1 MTTATKTSNCDALI
15 VGAGPIGLTLALELE
30 RHGLKC
36 RIIDR
41 CAAPTDKSKALVVW
55 SRSLELLAQ
64 AGVADDFVS
73 AGMWAK
79 GARIFGGG
87 KMLVHVLV
95 HRDDTAYPQP
105 LMIPQS
111 ETERVLCENL
121 KKRGLQVDRQCEL
134 VEFKHTNDDS
144 FSPVIA
150 TLQHA
155 DGSQET
161 VTCNWLCGCDGAHST
176 VRKQLGLEFTGDF
189 EPNDWMLADV
199 HLDGDLPN
207 DEISAYWHRDGV
219 VIFFPFAKGRFRV
232 IADMGKAPSTGRPTD
247 PSLAD
252 AQRVVDERGPAGIKL
267 HDPVWLAGFRIHERK
282 VKEYGVGS
290 IFLSGDAAHIH
301 SPAGGQG
308 MNTGM
313 QDAFNLAWKLALVHH
328 GKARREILSS
338 YTQERGEV
346 GDMVLRDAGIFT
358 RVATLRNPML
368 QFMRNHLMALA
379 GKLNAVQERAISSLS
394 ELGIHYP
401 NSPLNCDD
409 AGNAWGNA
417 VHAGDRLPDANTVC
431 SHAKPIRLLD
441 AIRGTGY
448 TLLLLPETGD
458 VATVEGM
465 LTSAHHVTDHYHSS
479 IKTALVLPSA
489 PVDARQEG
497 ESATILVDE
506 SHEVRTRLGLNGSAI
521 ALIRPDGYI
530 AFRGH
535 NGSWS
540 KLGDYLTK
548 WLIANGSAAELP
560 IFRTPELV

>member
-1 MTTATKTSNCDALI
+1 MTTATKNSTCDVLI
-15 VGAGPIGLTLALELE
+15 VGAGPIGLTLALELQ
-30 RHGLKC
+30 RHGLHC

-41 CAAPTDKSKALVVW
+41 CPAPTDKSKALVVW

-64 AGVADDFVS
+64 AGVADDFVA

-121 KKRGLQVDRQCEL
+121 KKRGLQVERQCEL
-134 VEFKHTNDDS
+134 TEFKHTNDDPL
-144 FSPVIA
+144 SPVTA

-155 DGSQET
+155 DGSQESI
-161 VTCNWLCGCDGAHST
+161 TCNWLCGCDGAHST

-189 EPNDWMLADV
+189 EPNDWMLADT
-199 HLDGDLPN
+199 HLDGDIPN

-219 VIFFPFAKGRFRV
+219 LILFPFAPGRFRV
-232 IADMGKAPSTGRPTD
+232 IADLGAAPSTGKPADPT
-247 PSLAD
+247 LAD
-252 AQRVVDERGPAGIKL
+252 AQRVVDERGPSGIKL

-282 VKEYGVGS
+282 VKEYGVGNV
-290 IFLSGDAAHIH
+290 FLSGDAAHIH

-313 QDAFNLAWKLALVHH
+313 QDAFNLAWKLAMVHH
-328 GKARREILSS
+328 GKARREILNS

-401 NSPLNCDD
+401 NSPLNEDD
-409 AGNAWGNA
+409 AGDAWTKA
-417 VHAGDRLPDANTVC
+417 IQVGDRLPDANMHC
-431 SHAKPIRLLD
+431 SHSNPIRLLD
-441 AIRGTGY
+441 AIRGAGY
-448 TLLLLPETGD
+448 TLLLLPATGD
-458 VATVEGM
+458 AATVEGL
-465 LTSAHHVTDHYHSS
+465 LTSTRHTAEGYRST
-479 IKTALVLPSA
+479 IKTVLVLPSA
-489 PVDARQEG
+489 PAETKSQPDVA
-497 ESATILVDE
+497 AVLVDE
-506 SHEVRTRLGLNGSAI
+506 KQELRNRLGLQGTAI
-521 ALIRPDGYI
+521 ALVRPDGYI

-535 NGSWS
+535 AGSWS
-540 KLGDYLTK
+540 KLSDYLTK